1 MADLAAYMHLHVN
14 YMHLHETVKI
24 DPIASPTR
32 DYGLAITPP
41 VIGIGTP
48 VVAG

>member
-1 MADLAAYMHLHVN
+1 
-14 YMHLHETVKI
+14 MHLHENVKP
-24 DPIASPTR
+24 DGNPATSSMDHGR
-32 DYGLAITPP
+32 AITPP

>member
-1 MADLAAYMHLHVN
+1 MANLSQIDADASIYMQTSRSMHLHPD
-14 YMHLHETVKI
+14 HG
-24 DPIASPTR
+24 R
-32 DYGLAITPP
+32 AITPP